1 MDAVALSDLT
11 LNIYSWN
18 VSGGVEDVSNLS
30 SWITFASEMPDVIV
44 IGLQEIIELSATNI
58 IGSAIAGSGLTVE
71 RAAQWNDNISLYLE
85 QVAVERSHLSS
96 VNVRGEAKFYSIISS
111 SFMVGLNLTI
121 FCSKYLLTNIQNIQ
135 TGSIPRGSKNLL
147 GNKGAL
153 CARLAIYDT
162 SICFVCAHFQAHQ
175 NNVAGRNDDYVNII
189 SKDVF
194 VDNESVSLPHE
205 ASAAKNAKAVDFIS
219 LNKELL
225 LLKRE
230 LFVKSKNSSQLAPSV
245 SKMNHSHKTK
255 SSYSLLSGNMI
266 SNALELS
273 SYLPFNSTLPAAR
286 RKSMDDSVGAQPSNS
301 TFSVKDHDV
310 IFWFGDLNYRIEQ
323 GPDLPELYNMI
334 ENKLY
339 SELCRYDQL
348 TTERMAGNVF
358 HGFLEGS
365 LAFPPTY
372 KYIPNTNNYDKS
384 LEGKLRRPS
393 YCDRILYLLNNEEFL
408 RSSIPLVP
416 PGVLDERLLRIR
428 RRSNQM
434 ELYSLEKCGMAAPI
448 AERVRLVDYT
458 DCPNS
463 LSDHKPVRASFVLSV
478 KS

>member
-1 MDAVALSDLT
+1 
-11 LNIYSWN
+11 
-18 VSGGVEDVSNLS
+18 
-30 SWITFASEMPDVIV
+30 
-44 IGLQEIIELSATNI
+44 
-58 IGSAIAGSGLTVE
+58 
-71 RAAQWNDNISLYLE
+71 
-85 QVAVERSHLSS
+85 
-96 VNVRGEAKFYSIISS
+96 
-111 SFMVGLNLTI
+111 
-121 FCSKYLLTNIQNIQ
+121 
-135 TGSIPRGSKNLL
+135 
-147 GNKGAL
+147 
-153 CARLAIYDT
+153 
-162 SICFVCAHFQAHQ
+162 
-175 NNVAGRNDDYVNII
+175 
-189 SKDVF
+189 
-194 VDNESVSLPHE
+194 
-205 ASAAKNAKAVDFIS
+205 
-219 LNKELL
+219 
-225 LLKRE
+225 
-230 LFVKSKNSSQLAPSV
+230 
-245 SKMNHSHKTK
+245 
-255 SSYSLLSGNMI
+255 
-266 SNALELS
+266 
-273 SYLPFNSTLPAAR
+273 
-286 RKSMDDSVGAQPSNS
+286 MDDSVGAQPSNS

-348 TTERMAGNVF
+348 TMERMAGNVF
-358 HGFLEGS
+358 HGFMEGS

-408 RSSIPLVP
+408 RSSVPLVP

-478 KS
+478 KSINRKSLNELMALWGRSNPRLGVPLSRRLSFSPSHILVNESDSHHSHYLVGAITLTNRSRDFPAKFKFKSITIPPWLEVTPAEGMVAPKRSTALTVTIDFSLLPPPPPPRRRRAPSPPGLRGLGSVPGQISSLSLSSVGLAGLPPAARYCIQREPDMTMLFSGKDPRVNEYDAILTCLLGDGSSLLLPVHILVA